1 MNHEGRRFYLPL
13 PPATKTLFLINV
25 AVFGLNLVALLLS
38 RLVPALEGGLGR
50 WLGFSWPGLFAGYGL
65 GLLRV
70 VSYQFVHSIDPMHL
84 VGNMISLWVF
94 GPMAEA
100 RLGRLGAYRLY
111 LWGGTIGAVGF
122 VLSAA
127 AGGYLSAPLVGASGA
142 CYALM
147 VYAACVQPNA
157 TIVFFIVQMPLW
169 VLAAL
174 FCAFGAYW
182 QLIEFATGI
191 GAGGVAHSA
200 HLGGA
205 LLGWLAFRRGWFVDH
220 ADFGGRERPG
230 FFAGL
235 AARWQAASAAR
246 QQRASDEREQNL
258 DAILAKVK
266 ATGLGSLTPA
276 ERRFL
281 EQISAQKGQGR

>member
-1 MNHEGRRFYLPL
+1 MNHEGPRFYLPL

-25 AVFGLNLVALLLS
+25 AVFGLNLVALLLA

-50 WLGFSWPGLFAGYGL
+50 WLGFSWPGVFAGYGL

-70 VSYQFVHSIDPMHL
+70 VSYQFVHAIEPMHL

-111 LWGGTIGAVGF
+111 LWGGIVGAIGF
-122 VLSAA
+122 VLAAA

-147 VYAACVQPNA
+147 VYAACLQPQA
-157 TIVFFIVQMPLW
+157 TIVFFVVQMPLW

-174 FCAFGAYW
+174 FCALGAYS
-182 QLIEFATGI
+182 QLVELATGV
-191 GAGGVAHSA
+191 GGGGVAHSA

-220 ADFGGRERPG
+220 AGDRGGERPD
-230 FFAGL
+230 FFTALTGRWR
-235 AARWQAASAAR
+235 ARRAAR
-246 QQRASDEREQNL
+246 QQQVADEREQDL

-266 ATGLGSLTPA
+266 ATGIGSLTAA
-276 ERRFL
+276 ERRLL
-281 EQISAQKGQGR
+281 EKISAQKSQSR

>member
-1 MNHEGRRFYLPL
+1 MSYAGRRFYLPL

-25 AVFGLNLVALLLS
+25 AVFVANLVSLLLG
-38 RLVPALEGGLGR
+38 RWIGALSGGLGT
-50 WLGFSWPGLFAGYGL
+50 WTAFSWPGLLDGYGL

-70 VSYQFVHSIDPMHL
+70 VTYQFTHSIDPMHL

-94 GPMAEA
+94 GPISEA
-100 RLGRLGAYRLY
+100 RLGRLGVYRLY
-111 LWGGTIGAVGF
+111 LWGGLAGALGF
-122 VLSAA
+122 VLAGSL
-127 AGGYLSAPLVGASGA
+127 GGYLGHPLVGACGA
-142 CYALM
+142 CFALM

-182 QLIEFATGI
+182 QLVELATGI

-230 FFAGL
+230 FFATL
-235 AARWQAASAAR
+235 AGRWRAAGAAR

-281 EQISAQKGQGR
+281 EQISAHKGQGR

>member
-1 MNHEGRRFYLPL
+1 MSYAGHRFYLPL

-25 AVFGLNLVALLLS
+25 AVFVANLVSLILGRWIDALS
-38 RLVPALEGGLGR
+38 GGLGT
-50 WLGFSWPGLFAGYGL
+50 WTAFSWPGLLDGYGL

-70 VSYQFVHSIDPMHL
+70 VTYQFTHSIDPMHL

-111 LWGGTIGAVGF
+111 LWGGTVGAIGF
-122 VLSAA
+122 VLAAA

-147 VYAACVQPNA
+147 VYAACLQPQA
-157 TIVFFIVQMPLW
+157 TIVFFVVQMPLW
-169 VLAAL
+169 VLASL
-174 FCAFGAYW
+174 FCALGAYS
-182 QLIEFATGI
+182 QLVELATGV
-191 GAGGVAHSA
+191 GGGGVAHSA

-220 ADFGGRERPG
+220 AGEGGERPD
-230 FFAGL
+230 FFTALIGRWR
-235 AARWQAASAAR
+235 ARRAAR
-246 QQRASDEREQNL
+246 QQQAADEREQNL

-266 ATGLGSLTPA
+266 ATGIGSLTAA

-281 EQISAQKGQGR
+281 ETISAQKSQGR

>member
-25 AVFGLNLVALLLS
+25 AVFGLNLAALLLS
-38 RLVPALEGGLGR
+38 GLLPALEGGLGR

-70 VSYQFVHSIDPMHL
+70 VTYQFVHSIDPMHL

-100 RLGRLGAYRLY
+100 RLGRLGTYRLY

-182 QLIEFATGI
+182 QLIELATGI

-220 ADFGGRERPG
+220 AGDGGERPD
-230 FFAGL
+230 FFTAL
-235 AARWQAASAAR
+235 VARWRARRAVRQQQAA
-246 QQRASDEREQNL
+246 DEREQNL

-266 ATGLGSLTPA
+266 ATGIGSLTAA

-281 EQISAQKGQGR
+281 ETISAQKSQGR